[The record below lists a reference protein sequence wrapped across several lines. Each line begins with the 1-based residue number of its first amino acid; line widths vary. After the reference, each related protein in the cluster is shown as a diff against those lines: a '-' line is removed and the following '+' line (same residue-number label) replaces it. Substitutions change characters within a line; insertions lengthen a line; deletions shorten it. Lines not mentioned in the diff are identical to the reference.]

1 MQRLQAYQFE
11 LIPNGQQALLM
22 RRFAGA
28 CRFVF
33 NKALAL
39 QQSNHADGG
48 KYIGYVE
55 MAKRLTA
62 WRNSQETPWLKD
74 APAHPL
80 QHALKDLDRAYRNFF
95 EQRAAFPRFKRK
107 RRRNPHL
114 IMGQWPM
121 VSRVAREG
129 RGGCQTEKC
138 QSPPPKGGGLR
149 SNCFLSLRLTR
160 PSSRKAA
167 TL

>member
-80 QHALKDLDRAYRNFF
+80 QHALKDLDRAYLL
-95 EQRAAFPRFKRK
+95 QSK
-107 RRRNPHL
+107 RRRVLFIHE
-114 IMGQWPM
+114 WPD
-121 VSRVAREG
+121 G
-129 RGGCQTEKC
+129 H
-138 QSPPPKGGGLR
+138 GLR
-149 SNCFLSLRLTR
+149 DAKSFATFSDGSFLAPLNSFRQHGAESER
-160 PSSRKAA
+160 
-167 TL
+167 